1 MPWRRT
7 RFRGPWLT
15 TGGHE
20 QDDPGVRGLIIPI
33 VGAAL
38 AALWIVAAALDVPA
52 MAALVAAA
60 AVSGSVCL
68 AVRRRRRH
76 RRKLVAVALGAGL
89 AVGVLLGAELLL
101 PHGGPTRLVLQL
113 AFALLLAPVLPAFY
127 ATTFEPPQD
136 DCDRSGT

>member
-1 MPWRRT
+1 M
-7 RFRGPWLT
+7 
-15 TGGHE
+15 
-20 QDDPGVRGLIIPI
+20 RGLIIPV

-38 AALWIVAAALDVPA
+38 ASLWIVAAAFDVPA

-60 AVSGSVCL
+60 AVSASVCL

-76 RRKLVAVALGAGL
+76 RRKLVAVAVGAGL

-127 ATTFEPPQD
+127 AATFEPPHD
-136 DCDRSGT
+136 DCDGSGT